1 MAVKREL
8 KHETAIE
15 SLLRDPNSILQLI
28 EAGHVIGTPEPIFRE
43 IKEAEA
49 DLWRKKF
56 GGDK

>member
-15 SLLRDPNSILQLI
+15 SLLKDPATILQLI
-28 EAGHVIGTPEPIFRE
+28 DAGHVIGNPEPIFRE

-49 DLWRKKF
+49 D
-56 GGDK
+56 

>member
-15 SLLRDPNSILQLI
+15 TLLKDPNSVLQLI
-28 EAGHVIGTPEPIFRE
+28 EAGHVIGNPEPIFRE

-49 DLWRKKF
+49 D
-56 GGDK
+56 